1 MQSITQ
7 NGIGTADPRV
17 MSKHIPYLRGAEP
30 FFFSG
35 GAVGCLCLHGFTASP
50 AEVRWLGEHLRD
62 GGFTVYGQRLAG
74 HGTDP
79 SHLARTTWM
88 DWYASALDSYHLLRG
103 ACQQVVLVG
112 HSMGGLLALL
122 LATEV
127 EAAGVAALAAP
138 LRFSSRVMAN
148 ARWLRY
154 PLPYSMQPDRSALP
168 QVVRQEQARRGDE
181 VLGRVRYDRWSSAA
195 VAQLYALS
203 RYTESQLAQVTAPLL
218 LVYSQAD
225 KTVAVAQSDY
235 IASKVSSKIIER
247 HILEKSGHI
256 LTQDVERE
264 QVFAW
269 VAGFVAA
276 VANSSEM

>member
-1 MQSITQ
+1 
-7 NGIGTADPRV
+7 
-17 MSKHIPYLRGAEP
+17 MSRHAPYLRGAEP
-30 FFFSG
+30 FFFTG
-35 GAVGCLCLHGFTASP
+35 GETGCLCLHGFTASP
-50 AEVRWLGEHLRD
+50 AEVRWLGEHLR
-62 GGFTVYGQRLAG
+62 GCGFTVYGQRLAG

-79 SHLARTTWM
+79 RHLARSTWR
-88 DWYASALDSYHLLRG
+88 DWYASALDGYHLLRG
-103 ACQQVVLVG
+103 ACQRIVLVG

-127 EAAGVAALAAP
+127 EAAGVAALATP

-154 PLPYSMQPDRSALP
+154 PLPYSMQPDRSSLP
-168 QVVRQEQARRGDE
+168 QVVRQEQVRRGEE
-181 VLGRVRYDRWSSAA
+181 VVGRVRYDRWSSAA

-203 RYTESQLAQVTAPLL
+203 RYTESQLSQVTAPLL

-225 KTVAVAQSDY
+225 RTAVLAQSDY
-235 IASKVSSKIIER
+235 IASAVSSKLIER

-264 QVFAW
+264 QVFTW

-276 VANSSEM
+276 VANSSEL